1 MAANQ
6 ELEIFHRGIDL
17 EAKNA
22 DFSGTVAMDVIAEKT
37 SGAGVTI
44 DGMLIKD
51 GAIGAVQEI
60 TGDGAITIQNG
71 TVLLSKGSAGAITIA
86 APAAADNGKRIQIV
100 ATTAQAHVITCT
112 GEGFNGKG
120 STGTLTLGGARG
132 DGATLLAYNQH
143 WYVVNRVNATP
154 A

>member
-44 DGMLIKD
+44 EHADQDGRD
-51 GAIGAVQEI
+51 WRGPGDY
-60 TGDGAITIQNG
+60 GDGAITIQNG
-71 TVLLSKGSAGAITIA
+71 T
-86 APAAADNGKRIQIV
+86 
-100 ATTAQAHVITCT
+100 
-112 GEGFNGKG
+112 
-120 STGTLTLGGARG
+120 AR
-132 DGATLLAYNQH
+132 
-143 WYVVNRVNATP
+143 
-154 A
+154 